1 MKKRFLIFLGACL
14 LLSINLAGCASN
26 AETSQPVSDHDSLYQ
41 VSTYGALAM
50 GLYQGDLDYGSL
62 RQKGDFGLGTFE
74 NLDGEMVAV
83 DGEFYQIKTDGKAY
97 TIGDAE
103 STPFA
108 DVTFFENDLQDTPP
122 AGLNYSQLQTFI
134 DGRLGS
140 RNIFYAVK
148 IEGTFSYVKARS
160 VPAQSQPYPPL
171 ADAIKSQTVFEY
183 NDVQGTM
190 VGFWCPSYTGDVCIP
205 GYHMHFITSDRSA
218 GGHVLD
224 LKLGAVTISID
235 NTTELQLQLPSN
247 QEFNE
252 ADFKSG
258 SSGE

>member
-1 MKKRFLIFLGACL
+1 MKKIILALLSACL
-14 LLSINLAGCASN
+14 LLSISMAGCSSK
-26 AETSQPVSDHDSLYQ
+26 AEVSQPASDRDILYQ

-50 GLYQGDLDYGSL
+50 GLYQGDLDFASL
-62 RQKGDFGLGTFE
+62 KQKGDFGLGTFE
-74 NLDGEMVAV
+74 SLDGEMVAL
-83 DGEFYQIKTDGKAY
+83 DGDFYQIKTDGKAY
-97 TIGDAE
+97 TIGDTE

-108 DVTFFENDLQDTPP
+108 DVTFFESDLQDTPP
-122 AGLNYSQLQTFI
+122 VGLNYSQLQTFI

-140 RNIFYAVK
+140 KNIFYAMK

-171 ADAIKSQTVFEY
+171 ADAIKNQIIFEY
-183 NDVQGTM
+183 NDIQGTM

-205 GYHMHFITSDRSA
+205 GYHMHFITSDHSA

-224 LKLGAVTISID
+224 LELGAVRLSID
-235 NTTELQLQLPSN
+235 NTTDIQLQLPSN
-247 QEFNE
+247 DEFNK